1 MMLTKK
7 YEDGLNR
14 AKKFAIR
21 AIKRNDINTMN
32 DTFDE
37 IIKMCIDLKNLQR
50 ALEIKKELQSYL
62 RSN

>member
-1 MMLTKK
+1 MLTKK